1 MNHFTVVFW
10 ILILAWSPLA
20 LTGPAPESTKK
31 PLLMTGKRN
40 LYQRVLTL
48 PDAILYPQ
56 QQLLLE
62 NPIQLP
68 TFSLYYV
75 YDRVKDD
82 AQEEWLQIG
91 LGRKGNLVGWISS
104 SKTLAWNHGLTLT
117 FRKPLT
123 DKGRVLL
130 FRDKESI
137 KEIAET
143 YDQTR
148 YEKLYDAANKGT
160 LLSGSPVIAIQPIQD
175 IDIRK
180 NFYLLPIHDYEEIYL
195 NNSTARLLQVSSIPL
210 QDKKPEKKD
219 NQRRFSNYSYTA
231 NIVFAIDSTLSM
243 GPYIERTREAIH
255 KVYESLEQH
264 ALLGAVQFGLIAF
277 RDNTSVAPDID
288 YLTRR
293 YVSLKQGSRAS
304 SFMKSIESLESAHS
318 SSQDFVEDS
327 YAGILSA
334 LNGMDWAPDA
344 ARFIVLIT
352 DAGARDEDDPLAT
365 TGLNAAKLSQM
376 AQENNTAIFVLHLLT
391 PDPKANHKLA
401 ARQYRR
407 LSQFPNVGNL
417 YYGVPTGDV
426 FEFGQVLDS
435 LAGQITNQITE
446 LDVVDDSQ
454 LVESENVQLANLQAK
469 VAKLGHALRM
479 RYVKNN
485 QNDKAPDVF
494 NAWLLDKNFSDTEKD
509 TIDVRVLLTRDQLSD
524 LYDVLKKVL
533 ETAEQGLIS
542 PNNFLGELKSL
553 AATITRDPQQL
564 RAATTAGQGNS
575 LAELGFVREYIE
587 DLPYTGEVMNLS
599 LQDWQSWSVTEQVRF
614 LQRLEEKVTY
624 YQALHDHVDL
634 WVSLTGGGI
643 DGDSVFPIP
652 LDMLP

>member
-1 MNHFTVVFW
+1 MAGVMV
-10 ILILAWSPLA
+10 
-20 LTGPAPESTKK
+20 PESAKK

-48 PDAILYPQ
+48 PGANLYPQ
-56 QQLLLE
+56 QKLTLE

-75 YDRVKDD
+75 YDRIQDD
-82 AQEEWLQIG
+82 TQQEWLQVG
-91 LGRKGNLVGWISS
+91 LGRKGQLVGWISS
-104 SKTLAWNHGLTLT
+104 NKTLAWDHGLTLT
-117 FRKPLT
+117 FRKPLS
-123 DKGRVLL
+123 DQDRVLL

-137 KEIAET
+137 RELAEV

-148 YEKLYDAANKGT
+148 YEKFYTAASKGAS
-160 LLSGSPVIAIQPIQD
+160 LQGSPVIAIQPMQD

-195 NNSTARLLQVSSIPL
+195 NNSTARLLKVSSIPL
-210 QDKKPEKKD
+210 QNQTSEKKD
-219 NQRRFSNYSYTA
+219 TPKRASSNSYTA
-231 NIVFAIDSTLSM
+231 NVVFVIDSTLSM
-243 GPYIERTREAIH
+243 GPYIERTREAVR
-255 KVYESLEQH
+255 KVYSSLEQES
-264 ALLGAVQFGLIAF
+264 LLGAVQFGLLAF
-277 RDNTSVAPDID
+277 RDNPSVVPNID

-293 YVSLKQGSRAS
+293 YVSLKQGNNAS
-304 SFMKSIESLESAHS
+304 SFMKSVESLKSAQS
-318 SSQDFVEDS
+318 SSKDFIEDS

-334 LNGMDWAPDA
+334 LNEMDWAPNA

-352 DAGARDEDDPLAT
+352 DAGARDEGDPLAT
-365 TGLNAAKLSQM
+365 TGLDAARLSQL
-376 AQENNTAIFVLHLLT
+376 AQEKNTAIFVLHLLT
-391 PDPKANHKLA
+391 PAPEANHDLA
-401 ARQYRR
+401 ARQYRQ
-407 LSQFPNVGNL
+407 LSQYPNVGNL

-435 LAGQITNQITE
+435 LAGQITNQMTE
-446 LDVVDDSQ
+446 SDVVDGNQSPASQ
-454 LVESENVQLANLQAK
+454 NAQLATLQTK

-479 RYVKNN
+479 RYLKSS
-485 QNDKAPDVF
+485 QNEKAPDVF
-494 NAWLLDKNFSDTEKD
+494 NAWLLDKSFSDTEKA
-509 TIDVRVLLTRDQLSD
+509 TVDVRVLLTRDQLSD

-553 AATITRDPQQL
+553 AATITRDPKL
-564 RAATTAGQGNS
+564 LGGTTATTAGQGNS

-599 LQDWQSWSVTEQVRF
+599 LQDWQSWSVTEQVEF
-614 LQRLEEKVTY
+614 LRRLEEKITY

-634 WVSLTGGGI
+634 WVSLTGGTI
-643 DGDSVFPIP
+643 DGDSVFPVP
-652 LDMLP
+652 LEMLP